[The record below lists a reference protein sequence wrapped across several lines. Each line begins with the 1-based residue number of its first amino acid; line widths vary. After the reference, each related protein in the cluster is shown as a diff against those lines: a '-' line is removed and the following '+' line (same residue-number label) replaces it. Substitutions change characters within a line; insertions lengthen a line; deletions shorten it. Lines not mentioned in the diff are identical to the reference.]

1 MAATSKHPND
11 IPMPD
16 PDQPFL
22 TRLECCRLGRI
33 STSTFDRARKQK
45 RLTVH
50 YNGNRVI
57 VENPEFR
64 RYLMQEHDGSPPT
77 DETHPANSPQIRP

>member
-1 MAATSKHPND
+1 MSKTSKHPND

-45 RLTVH
+45 LLTVH
-50 YNGNRVI
+50 YNGNRII
-57 VENPEFR
+57 VEGSEFR
-64 RYLMQEHDGSPPT
+64 RYQLMQRQNGSPPT
-77 DETHPANSPQIRP
+77 DETRPQNSP